1 MIIILMVIIMS
12 NDLKEFYY
20 NEIKRLAS
28 VTRIDKRLEDPE
40 FSIIKKSKICG
51 STVTID
57 ANIDS
62 SGLISSI
69 GYRTRSCTLA
79 MASTAI
85 LFEEGIGCGKE
96 ELSKTAMQ
104 LNEKLLG
111 NEICFSEKWHKLNFF
126 EIAKTMKQRH
136 SSILLPFEAIIH
148 GFKIL
153 NSQTAL

>member
-1 MIIILMVIIMS
+1 MMMNLMAIIMS
-12 NDLKEFYY
+12 NDLQEFYY
-20 NEIKRLAS
+20 EEIKRLAS
-28 VTRIDKRLEDPE
+28 TIRIDKRLEGPK
-40 FSIIKKSKICG
+40 FSITKKSQICG

-136 SSILLPFEAIIH
+136 SSILLPFEAMMH